1 MDESNPKSAAF
12 SELRS
17 ATDLALR
24 ATKMTAQV
32 IGRSMA
38 SLLVIELH
46 LWLNLTEM
54 KDADKFS
61 FLDSPVS
68 LVFGPAVKG
77 FAQRFTEVV
86 PGNATLPAYAL

>member
-1 MDESNPKSAAF
+1 MDESNPNPAAL

-38 SLLVIELH
+38 SLVVLERH
-46 LWLNLTEM
+46 LRLNLAEM
-54 KDADKFS
+54 KDADKIS
-61 FLDSPVS
+61 FG
-68 LVFGPAVKG
+68 LVL
-77 FAQRFTEVV
+77 Q
-86 PGNATLPAYAL
+86 